1 VQVDHPGAK
10 RSGGSDSR
18 RRLHPILAGLGVT
31 LGGQVAL
38 ALCTLVLYSLIARR
52 LGTESFASFSLGK
65 QAVSLLFPVVT
76 VGLVGGLPRAMAVAR
91 GAEGPRDEAL
101 LGAALA
107 ICGVVAGACSV
118 LAIALPDATAAVFF
132 GGEGT
137 TGLVAAVAAL
147 LFATAVFHVAYGYL
161 RGRLRL
167 VAANSLQVLA
177 AGLAPLLLLLAVPGL
192 DVTGLLALMAAVL
205 GCLSLAWIAAPLVRA
220 ARVGTPHVLAAA
232 GTLLDYGARRVPG
245 EVAQVGLFALVPV
258 LTAHV
263 ASLTEVAYL
272 AAALQL
278 VLMLAVVLNPI
289 GIVLLPSLAERWATD
304 PASLAR
310 QVGALAGFAAH
321 VALFA
326 GVQLAIY
333 GALALELWLGPEFE
347 AAGRLVSVTLI
358 AAGPFVYYLTMRSS
372 LDAVAVRSYNTR
384 SNLAALAAFTAIA
397 AVLLGFDLTA
407 PAFAVA
413 WAFAGGVVVQGL
425 MTLAFVQR
433 LFAVPLADYALG
445 PALVLAAATGGAA
458 VVARPAVEDAPGS
471 LLVLAALELTLA
483 AAYFGGL
490 AAARAPWTRLLRDRS
505 LRGRP

>member
-1 VQVDHPGAK
+1 
-10 RSGGSDSR
+10 
-18 RRLHPILAGLGVT
+18 
-31 LGGQVAL
+31 
-38 ALCTLVLYSLIARR
+38 
-52 LGTESFASFSLGK
+52 
-65 QAVSLLFPVVT
+65 
-76 VGLVGGLPRAMAVAR
+76 
-91 GAEGPRDEAL
+91 
-101 LGAALA
+101 
-107 ICGVVAGACSV
+107 
-118 LAIALPDATAAVFF
+118 
-132 GGEGT
+132 
-137 TGLVAAVAAL
+137 
-147 LFATAVFHVAYGYL
+147 
-161 RGRLRL
+161 
-167 VAANSLQVLA
+167 
-177 AGLAPLLLLLAVPGL
+177 
-192 DVTGLLALMAAVL
+192 
-205 GCLSLAWIAAPLVRA
+205 
-220 ARVGTPHVLAAA
+220 
-232 GTLLDYGARRVPG
+232 
-245 EVAQVGLFALVPV
+245 
-258 LTAHV
+258 V

-278 VLMLAVVLNPI
+278 VLMLAVALNPI
-289 GIVLLPSLAERWATD
+289 GIVLLPSLAERWAAD

-333 GALALELWLGPEFE
+333 GALALELWLGPDFE
-347 AAGRLVSVTLI
+347 AAGRLASVTLI

-384 SNLAALAAFTAIA
+384 SNLAALAAFAAIA

-433 LFAVPLADYALG
+433 LFAVPLTDYALG

-458 VVARPAVEDAPGS
+458 VLARPAVEDAPGG

-490 AAARAPWTRLLRDRS
+490 AAARARWTRLLRDRS
-505 LRGRP
+505 LRGRA